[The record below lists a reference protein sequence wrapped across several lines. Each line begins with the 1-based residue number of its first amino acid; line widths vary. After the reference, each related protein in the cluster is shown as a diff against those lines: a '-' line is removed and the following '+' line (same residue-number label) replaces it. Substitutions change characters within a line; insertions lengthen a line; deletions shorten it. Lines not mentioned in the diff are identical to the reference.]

1 MGFSLFSPIHVWL
14 PIQYLHLNL
23 LDFGDEK
30 LVSVLLFLAFLSA
43 KDPIE
48 ALSELENPG
57 LEMLGSLPDRHRLES
72 PRTANKGGDNLR
84 LSKLEE
90 PVSGGP
96 ETPNNSSVD

>member
-1 MGFSLFSPIHVWL
+1 MKLSDEFVI
-14 PIQYLHLNL
+14 HLNL

-43 KDPIE
+43 KEPIE
-48 ALSELENPG
+48 VLSELENPG

-84 LSKLEE
+84 VSKPED

-96 ETPNNSSVD
+96 PPNNSSVD

>member
-1 MGFSLFSPIHVWL
+1 MKLSDEFVI
-14 PIQYLHLNL
+14 HLNL

-30 LVSVLLFLAFLSA
+30 LVSVLLFLAAFLSA
-43 KDPIE
+43 KEPIE
-48 ALSELENPG
+48 VLSELENPG

-84 LSKLEE
+84 VSKPED

-96 ETPNNSSVD
+96 PPNNSSVD